1 MGGVMGNPSALDVV
15 LEEYKRHT
23 EEIRM
28 HIGMQHSIINYF
40 FFFYA
45 AAAAGAISLIPS
57 KHIGSIVYICV
68 AVPIFATAL
77 SLYYAQQ
84 NMYIARN
91 ARFLYCSI
99 APKIKKM
106 VQHESATVQWEN
118 FLIKARLSRSSI
130 VYEALYLFFH
140 VILMILPSVI
150 ATCVYYTLTAS
161 SSTAADL
168 LGGDAMLLLWK
179 FFLPLLI
186 AINAMG
192 LSLSIREYSKVQKSF

>member
-1 MGGVMGNPSALDVV
+1 MGNPSALDVV

-45 AAAAGAISLIPS
+45 AAAAGAISIISS
-57 KHIGSIVYICV
+57 KYIENVVYVCV

-84 NMYIARN
+84 NIYIARN

-99 APKIKKM
+99 SPRIKKL
-106 VQHESATVQWEN
+106 VQHESGTVQWEN
-118 FLIKARLSRSSI
+118 FLIKARLSRYSI
-130 VYEALYLFFH
+130 AYEALYLVFH
-140 VILMILPSVI
+140 VILMIVPSVI
-150 ATCVYYTLTAS
+150 ATYVYFTLTTTS
-161 SSTAADL
+161 NTAAVL
-168 LGGDAMLLLWK
+168 LGGNAMLLLWK
-179 FFLPLLI
+179 ISLPLLSV
-186 AINAMG
+186 INAIG
-192 LSLSIREYSKVQKSF
+192 LFLSICEYSKVQKSF